1 VIVAEF
7 LLPYAGVVAA
17 FGATGALMLLQIL
30 VVDFAGIRAKHVPG
44 TPVPADH
51 SLFLFRA
58 VRAHAN
64 TNEGVAAFVLL
75 ALFGI
80 FSAANAQWL
89 NGLAWTY
96 VGARIAHMLCYY
108 ADQRL
113 LRSIAFGIALLALLA
128 MAVVGLL
135 A

>member
-1 VIVAEF
+1 VPEF
-7 LLPYAGVVAA
+7 LLPYTGVIGA
-17 FGATGALMLLQIL
+17 FGATGVLILLQML
-30 VVDFAGIRAKHVPG
+30 VADFAGIRTRHVPG

-64 TNEGVAAFVLL
+64 TNESVAAFVLL

-89 NGLAWTY
+89 NVLAWTY

-113 LRSIAFGIALLALLA
+113 LRSIAFGIGLLALLA
-128 MAVVGLL
+128 MAAIGVFS
-135 A
+135 

>member
-1 VIVAEF
+1 MPEF
-7 LLPYAGVVAA
+7 LLPYTGVIGA
-17 FGATGALMLLQIL
+17 FGAAGVLILLQML
-30 VVDFAGIRAKHVPG
+30 VADFAGIRSRHVPG
-44 TPVPADH
+44 TPVPPDH
-51 SLFLFRA
+51 GLFLFRA

-64 TNEGVAAFVLL
+64 TNESVAAFVLL

-96 VGARIAHMLCYY
+96 VGARIAHMLSYY

-113 LRSIAFGIALLALLA
+113 LRSVAFGIGLLALLA
-128 MAVVGLL
+128 MAAVGVFS
-135 A
+135 